1 MVQRESAKL
10 VVYYRIDKQLRVL
23 SDNIDFEL
31 KRAVDD
37 VNRLSSQI
45 AALNGQILSTEGVSI
60 GTSNELR
67 DQRDRALDELSE
79 LMDVFALEKPN
90 GVINVS
96 GSERSL
102 VTSNFPAV
110 LEVIVQNN
118 NGNFVSD
125 IFDANTGEQFK
136 VRDGNIA
143 ALVEARNEVIPKFRG
158 LFDELAKNLI
168 DSANN
173 IHKIGVGL
181 KGTNS
186 AVPKNNLF
194 FTGNSSVNIEL
205 AQAIVD
211 DVNNIAAARRVD
223 TVLPSGEVLRT
234 GSPGDNTI
242 AIKIADLKQ
251 KLILS
256 DGTESLIDFF
266 NTITEN
272 FNKSRER
279 LTDLQEQLS
288 TGKRLSRPSDDL
300 GSMANAMR
308 LRTILESNIQFQNNI
323 GDGLTQLTAQEEAL
337 NQIYDILVGVKEI
350 AIEGASD
357 SITIRDSL
365 AQQLDLMLD
374 NLAEIAN
381 SKFNNKYLF
390 GGTETQSA
398 PFALNQNVINGLS
411 SEPVSSYR
419 GNNGKINRQ
428 INDQTT
434 VEVNLTG
441 KEIFD
446 QPTSGVE
453 DIFQLIFDLKGFLE
467 TDDTSGINGKIENV
481 NGAIEQTLQNFL
493 KIGTRKQLITFND
506 DRYISQNIQVQ
517 SALSSL
523 EDTDFGEAF
532 IAFKAEENALNSAL
546 SAGARVVSPS
556 LIDFLGV
563 G

>member
-1 MVQRESAKL
+1 M
-10 VVYYRIDKQLRVL
+10 RITD
-23 SDNIDFEL
+23 S
-31 KRAVDD
+31 
-37 VNRLSSQI
+37 
-45 AALNGQILSTEGVSI
+45 
-60 GTSNELR
+60 
-67 DQRDRALDELSE
+67 
-79 LMDVFALEKPN
+79 
-90 GVINVS
+90 
-96 GSERSL
+96 
-102 VTSNFPAV
+102 
-110 LEVIVQNN
+110 
-118 NGNFVSD
+118 
-125 IFDANTGEQFK
+125 
-136 VRDGNIA
+136 
-143 ALVEARNEVIPKFRG
+143 FR
-158 LFDELAKNLI
+158 F
-168 DSANN
+168 
-173 IHKIGVGL
+173 
-181 KGTNS
+181 
-186 AVPKNNLF
+186 
-194 FTGNSSVNIEL
+194 
-205 AQAIVD
+205 
-211 DVNNIAAARRVD
+211 R
-223 TVLPSGEVLRT
+223 TV
-234 GSPGDNTI
+234 
-242 AIKIADLKQ
+242 
-251 KLILS
+251 
-256 DGTESLIDFF
+256 
-266 NTITEN
+266 TEN
-272 FNKSRER
+272 LNKSRER

-288 TGKRLSRPSDDL
+288 TGKRLNRPSDDL

-506 DRYISQNIQVQ
+506 DRFISQNIQVQ